1 MDDYYDYGDEA
12 WDDLGTTNTD
22 YDYSYDVGDD
32 YWGDIFG
39 GNDYTDYDDYWGM
52 DVFGT
57 DGYDISDDYWG
68 DLSAQEPSVINSI
81 GTVLKN
87 LGISALNNLK
97 SVYQKPGGGTDW
109 SKIAAT
115 AGGLYGLYGSMN
127 QKPQQPTGYQGG
139 IPQYTAVRE
148 RVAGT
153 PDPNRRPGGAGLQ
166 YFSDTQ
172 YAAPANVEAARA
184 AAQEQAA
191 GIAAAQQMQQA
202 PEQQTEQPPEQQM
215 AGGGIAALAK
225 GRYLRGNTD
234 GMEDKL
240 RTTIENEQPA
250 ALSHGEF
257 VVPADVVSHLGNGNS
272 DAGAKRL
279 YEMMDR
285 IRVART
291 GNKKQGKQVNPNKYL
306 PA

>member
-1 MDDYYDYGDEA
+1 MDDYYDY
-12 WDDLGTTNTD
+12 
-22 YDYSYDVGDD
+22 DD
-32 YWGDIFG
+32 YWGDISTTSTDYGYDISDDYWGDISG
-39 GNDYTDYDDYWGM
+39 GNDYTGEDDYWGM

-57 DGYDISDDYWG
+57 GGYDISDDYWG
-68 DLSAQEPSVINSI
+68 DLSAQDPSVISSI

-127 QKPQQPTGYQGG
+127 KKPQQPTGYQGG

-172 YAAPANVEAARA
+172 YAAPANVAAARA

-202 PEQQTEQPPEQQM
+202 QQESEQQTEQPPEQQM

-240 RTTIENEQPA
+240 RTTIENKQPA

-272 DAGAKRL
+272 EAGAKRL

-291 GNKKQGKQVNPNKYL
+291 GNKKQGKQVNPKKYL

>member
-1 MDDYYDYGDEA
+1 MFLALVD
-12 WDDLGTTNTD
+12 TTLVTTT
-22 YDYSYDVGDD
+22 G
-32 YWGDIFG
+32 
-39 GNDYTDYDDYWGM
+39 
-52 DVFGT
+52 
-57 DGYDISDDYWG
+57 
-68 DLSAQEPSVINSI
+68 E
-81 GTVLKN
+81 
-87 LGISALNNLK
+87 NNLK

-127 QKPQQPTGYQGG
+127 KKPQQPTGYQGG

-172 YAAPANVEAARA
+172 YAAPANVAAARA

-202 PEQQTEQPPEQQM
+202 QQESEQQTEQPPEQQM

-240 RTTIENEQPA
+240 RTTIENKQPA

-272 DAGAKRL
+272 EAGAKRL